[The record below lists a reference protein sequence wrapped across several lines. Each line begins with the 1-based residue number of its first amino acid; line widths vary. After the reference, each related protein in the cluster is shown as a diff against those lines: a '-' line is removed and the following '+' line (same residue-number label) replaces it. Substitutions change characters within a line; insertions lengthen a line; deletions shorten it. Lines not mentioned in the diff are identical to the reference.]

1 MTFPSLGSLVL
12 DDLEIVTV
20 FQKVGVTMGMVGLL
34 AVVSFIAYQVYKVN
48 KSFFKSYVLCYL
60 LFRL

>member
-34 AVVSFIAYQVYKVN
+34 AVVSFIAYQVYKVT
-48 KSFFKSYVLCYL
+48 KSFFKSYVLCCL
-60 LFRL
+60 LNGL

>member
-34 AVVSFIAYQVYKVN
+34 AVVSFIAYQVYKVT
-48 KSFFKSYVLCYL
+48 KSFFKSYVLCCL
-60 LFRL
+60 LDGL